1 MQGSPVKTTRYPIQT
16 NCSILFIILFIL
28 FSMTMESNAL
38 PSTPTKQTEVSRDT
52 RLKIQVLRD
61 IGWKY
66 SAIANQLKITIRQ
79 VQYACNTRPTPQKQL
94 CGRKPTLDAE
104 SRQLLVSFVC
114 ASSENRQTPY
124 WQIPWKLGWNVSE
137 EVIRRELKK
146 EDFARRIARRKPSI
160 SEINRLCRLA

>member
-1 MQGSPVKTTRYPIQT
+1 
-16 NCSILFIILFIL
+16 
-28 FSMTMESNAL
+28 MESNAL

-124 WQIPWKLGWNVSE
+124 WQ
-137 EVIRRELKK
+137 R
-146 EDFARRIARRKPSI
+146 ARMGRF
-160 SEINRLCRLA
+160 